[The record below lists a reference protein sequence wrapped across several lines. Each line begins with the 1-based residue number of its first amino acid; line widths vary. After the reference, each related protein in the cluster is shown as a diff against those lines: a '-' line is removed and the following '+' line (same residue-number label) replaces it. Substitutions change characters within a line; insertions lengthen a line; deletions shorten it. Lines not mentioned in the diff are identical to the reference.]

1 MGGFR
6 GRYEIA
12 VVARGSSVV
21 GLHNAR
27 EERMTFLKDF
37 VNVLSEASISFL
49 LLSSAFG
56 FIVFFNLMDGRVRS
70 KGGSA
75 FVVFGVLLAILGIF
89 IRPLLYLA
97 VAYFLLMFVLA
108 NLGGRLWDR
117 KTGFWAL
124 VFGLLGFFVSF
135 LDPNFYLIAAKPD
148 NVPIGAM
155 IFLLAIFTWIAL
167 RKAYLNDKQI
177 ATGGIPWEKTE
188 SDEKLFTWPDLVYTE
203 MMCMIFLTVIMIVW
217 SVSLRAP
224 LEEAANPTSSPNPA
238 KAPWYFLGLQ
248 EMLVYFDP
256 WLAGV
261 VLPTLIIVGLMAIPY
276 IDTNPRGNGYYSFRE
291 RKWELGIFLY
301 GFLVLWSFLIIT
313 GTFLRGP
320 NWNFFGPYEY
330 WDPNKLVP
338 LVNVDLSELIWVKFL
353 GMSLPKLWPIR
364 ELPGIVLVLAYLGLP
379 PLLALGPFKRFY
391 LKMGAPRYYVGTFL
405 FLIMMS
411 LPIKMVLRWL
421 FNLKY
426 ILHIQEI
433 FFNI

>member
-1 MGGFR
+1 MNF
-6 GRYEIA
+6 I
-12 VVARGSSVV
+12 
-21 GLHNAR
+21 
-27 EERMTFLKDF
+27 KDF
-37 VNVLSEASISFL
+37 INVLSVASISFI
-49 LLSSAFG
+49 LLSGVFA
-56 FIVFFNLMDGRVRS
+56 FIVYFNLLDGKLKQKTGIAFTTLGVL
-70 KGGSA
+70 
-75 FVVFGVLLAILGIF
+75 FVVVGLF
-89 IRPLLYLA
+89 IRPLLFLGIAWLIVEFGLA
-97 VAYFLLMFVLA
+97 A
-108 NLGGRLWDR
+108 LGPRLWDR
-117 KTGFWAL
+117 S
-124 VFGLLGFFVSF
+124 VGLKLLIAGAAAFAVSL

-155 IFLLAIFTWIAL
+155 IFLLGIFTWIAL

-177 ATGGIPWEKTE
+177 QAGGIPWEKTE

-203 MMCMIFLTVIMIVW
+203 LLCMILLTIVMIVW
-217 SVSLRAP
+217 SVGLRAP

-291 RKWELGIFLY
+291 RKWEIGIFLY

-320 NWNFFGPYEY
+320 NWNFYGPYEY
-330 WDPNKLVP
+330 WDPNKLEP
-338 LVNVDLSELIWVKFL
+338 LVNIDLSELFWVKL
-353 GMSLPKLWPIR
+353 LAMPLPRLWVIR
-364 ELPGIVLVLAYLGLP
+364 ELPGILLVLAYVALP
-379 PLLALGPFKRFY
+379 PLLAMGPFRRFY
-391 LKMGAPRYYVGTFL
+391 LKMGAPRYYVGAML
-405 FLIMMS
+405 FLVMLS

-426 ILHIQEI
+426 IVHIQEI

>member
-1 MGGFR
+1 
-6 GRYEIA
+6 
-12 VVARGSSVV
+12 
-21 GLHNAR
+21 
-27 EERMTFLKDF
+27 MTFLKDF
-37 VNVLSEASISFL
+37 VNVLSAASISFL
-49 LLSSAFG
+49 LLSSVFG
-56 FIVFFNLMDGRVRS
+56 FIVYFNLMDGRIRS
-70 KGGSA
+70 KAGSA
-75 FVVFGVLLAILGIF
+75 FVGFGIALVVVGIF

-97 VAYFLLMFVLA
+97 VAYFILMFVLA

-117 KTGFWAL
+117 KVGMW
-124 VFGLLGFFVSF
+124 LLILAIGGFFISF
-135 LDPNFYLIAAKPD
+135 IDPNFYLIAAKPD

-155 IFLLAIFTWIAL
+155 IFLLGIFTWIAL
-167 RKAYLNDKQI
+167 RKAYLNDRQI
-177 ATGGIPWEKTE
+177 AVGGIPWEKTE
-188 SDEKLFTWPDLVYTE
+188 TNEKLFVWPDLVYTE

-217 SVSLRAP
+217 SVALRAP

-276 IDTNPRGNGYYSFRE
+276 IDTNPKGAGYYTFIE

-338 LVNVDLSELIWVKFL
+338 LVNVDLSELVWVKFFS
-353 GMSLPKLWPIR
+353 MPLPKLWVIR
-364 ELPGIVLVLAYLGLP
+364 ELPGMLLVLGYLGLP
-379 PLLALGPFKRFY
+379 PALARGPFRRFY

-405 FLIMMS
+405 FLIMLA

>member
-1 MGGFR
+1 MNF
-6 GRYEIA
+6 I
-12 VVARGSSVV
+12 
-21 GLHNAR
+21 
-27 EERMTFLKDF
+27 KDF
-37 VNVLSEASISFL
+37 VNVLSVASISFI
-49 LLSSAFG
+49 LLSAIFG
-56 FIVFFNLMDGRVRS
+56 FIVFFNLYDGRIRS
-70 KGGSA
+70 KTGS
-75 FVVFGVLLAILGIF
+75 VFLGLGILF
-89 IRPLLYLA
+89 LVAGLFVRPLLYLGI
-97 VAYFLLMFVLA
+97 AYLLIMFGLA
-108 NLGGRLWDR
+108 HLGGRLWDR
-117 KTGFWAL
+117 KVGFWLLIAGIAG
-124 VFGLLGFFVSF
+124 FGLSM

-155 IFLLAIFTWIAL
+155 IFLLGIFTWIAL

-177 ATGGIPWEKTE
+177 ESGGIPWEKTE

-203 MMCMIFLTVIMIVW
+203 LLCMILLTIVMIVW
-217 SVSLRAP
+217 SLGLRAP
-224 LEEAANPTSSPNPA
+224 LEEAANPTTSPNPA

-261 VLPTLIIVGLMAIPY
+261 VLPTLIVVGLMAIPY

-291 RKWELGIFLY
+291 RKWEIGLFLY

-320 NWNFFGPYEY
+320 NWSFYGPYEY
-330 WDPNKLVP
+330 WDPNKLEP
-338 LVNVDLSELIWVKFL
+338 LVNIDLSELIWVKLF
-353 GMSLPKLWPIR
+353 GMALPRLWFIR
-364 ELPGIVLVLAYLGLP
+364 EAPGIILVLLY
-379 PLLALGPFKRFY
+379 LALPVFLAMGPFRRFY

-405 FLIMMS
+405 FLFMMS

-426 ILHIQEI
+426 LVHIQEI